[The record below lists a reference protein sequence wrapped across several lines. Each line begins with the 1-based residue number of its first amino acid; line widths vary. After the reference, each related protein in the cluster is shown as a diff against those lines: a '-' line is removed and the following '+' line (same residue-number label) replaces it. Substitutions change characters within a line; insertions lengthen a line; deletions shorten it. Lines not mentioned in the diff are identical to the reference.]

1 MPRRTT
7 ATSDEA
13 AFSGQRAWLPRG
25 RPGAGRRVR
34 LHACPGVRGAELT
47 LLEVT
52 AVFRDTL
59 ASRGALYDNN
69 VHKI

>member
-1 MPRRTT
+1 MAAPWT
-7 ATSDEA
+7 A
-13 AFSGQRAWLPRG
+13 
-25 RPGAGRRVR
+25 GAGRRVGGDAGRGHVR
-34 LHACPGVRGAELT
+34 LHACPDVRGAELT